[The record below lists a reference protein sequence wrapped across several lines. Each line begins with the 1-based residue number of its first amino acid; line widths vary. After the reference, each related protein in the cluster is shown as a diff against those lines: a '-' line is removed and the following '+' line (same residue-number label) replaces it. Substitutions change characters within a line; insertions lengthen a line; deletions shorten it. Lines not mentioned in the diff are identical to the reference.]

1 MGSVAAVTETGSLVI
16 ASGSGSQLPSYAG
29 GAARRIWIIGA
40 QKIVPDLGTALRRVE
55 EHCLPLES
63 ARTQEIYGWPS
74 AVNGL
79 LILNAEPYP
88 GRSTIMLLRE
98 AIGF

>member
-1 MGSVAAVTETGSLVI
+1 VA
-16 ASGSGSQLPSYAG
+16 ASGSGSQLPAYSG

-40 QKIVPDLGTALRRVE
+40 QKVVPDLSTALRRVE

-63 ARTQEIYGWPS
+63 ARTRAAYGVPS
-74 AVNGL
+74 AINHL
-79 LILNAEPYP
+79 LVINAELYP
-88 GRSTIMLLRE
+88 GRSTVLLLRE